1 MNKIQQLIHQHGPVV
16 MGILNTT
23 PDSFSDGGLFV
34 SPESACQQAML
45 MVDAGAQIIDVGG
58 ESTRPG
64 ATEVTIEDELQRVIP
79 VIEAIRRSSDIAISI
94 DTSKPQVMQAAIEA
108 GADMV
113 NDVNALQAE
122 GALEICAR
130 YQLPVCLMHM
140 QGQPRTMQKNPQY
153 NDVVE
158 DIKNF
163 LQQRMNACIDAGIDA
178 QNIILDPGFGF
189 GKTVSQ
195 NYSLLKHLH
204 EFFSLNQPLLIGV
217 SRKNMLAEIIRQP
230 PKQRVVATAA
240 ANVLALNKGAKI
252 FRVHDVKE
260 NIEALKI
267 AQAMLDAP

>member
-79 VIEAIRRSSDIAISI
+79 VIEAIRQSSDIAISI

-204 EFFSLNQPLLIGV
+204 EFLSLNQPLLIGV
-217 SRKNMLAEIIRQP
+217 SRKNMLAEIIQQP

>member
-1 MNKIQQLIHQHGPVV
+1 
-16 MGILNTT
+16 
-23 PDSFSDGGLFV
+23 
-34 SPESACQQAML
+34 
-45 MVDAGAQIIDVGG
+45 
-58 ESTRPG
+58 
-64 ATEVTIEDELQRVIP
+64 
-79 VIEAIRRSSDIAISI
+79 
-94 DTSKPQVMQAAIEA
+94 MQAAIEA

-122 GALEICAR
+122 GAFEICAR

-204 EFFSLNQPLLIGV
+204 EFLSLNQPLLIGV
-217 SRKNMLAEIIRQP
+217 SRKNMLAEIIQQP